1 MAKLIVILLS
11 FSLMAGLFLGCAK
24 NSSRVAMVLD
34 AGGLENNDF
43 NKGTLLGA
51 DKAAKELG
59 IKLDYV
65 LPKASTEFESLQ
77 KRYAQD
83 GEYMLIICVGSTQT
97 EALTSSAAS
106 FPQQRFA
113 LIDSGLEGKP
123 NVASFLFRDAESSFL
138 AGALAGMVT
147 HTNRIGV
154 IGGLD
159 IAVIRSFFG
168 GYQSGA
174 KYVNPQCQVSVSYVD
189 SWSDPAKAKGL
200 AFTQY
205 AQGADIVFGAAGG
218 SSLGVIEAAK
228 ERGHYAI
235 GADGDQRYLAPNNV
249 LVSVL
254 KNVDIATY
262 SIIQQTFQGHFSSG
276 MHSLG
281 LKENGIGLSL
291 DNSLPIVTAEMK
303 DKIQEISNKII
314 TGEIEVSSLLP
325 LRSE

>member
-1 MAKLIVILLS
+1 MSLFQTWKQLSYSEEETMTKLIVILLS

-123 NVASFLFRDAESSFL
+123 NVASFLFRDAES
-138 AGALAGMVT
+138 
-147 HTNRIGV
+147 
-154 IGGLD
+154 
-159 IAVIRSFFG
+159 RSWPG
-168 GYQSGA
+168 H
-174 KYVNPQCQVSVSYVD
+174 
-189 SWSDPAKAKGL
+189 WPAW
-200 AFTQY
+200 
-205 AQGADIVFGAAGG
+205 
-218 SSLGVIEAAK
+218 
-228 ERGHYAI
+228 
-235 GADGDQRYLAPNNV
+235 
-249 LVSVL
+249 
-254 KNVDIATY
+254 
-262 SIIQQTFQGHFSSG
+262 
-276 MHSLG
+276 
-281 LKENGIGLSL
+281 
-291 DNSLPIVTAEMK
+291 
-303 DKIQEISNKII
+303 
-314 TGEIEVSSLLP
+314 
-325 LRSE
+325 